1 MEERKLKVIFGN
13 DGRGGVNTKVSLPI
27 TWLRKMGIV
36 PEDRDVIV
44 QYDEENNRIIISKK

>member
-27 TWLRKMGIV
+27 TWLRKMGVV